1 MNVEFSSEVTR
12 IYSELI
18 SETLNFTNFTLLQ
31 SCVCLHP
38 YIKAAVGAIFFL
50 KCRHIPIHNPSQS
63 TVRDFPSPVK
73 QPKGLFHSNVSQQ
86 GSAYFFFM

>member
-1 MNVEFSSEVTR
+1 MNVEFSSEVMR

-18 SETLNFTNFTLLQ
+18 SETNFTKVISLLQ

-38 YIKAAVGAIFFL
+38 YIKAVVGTIFFV

-86 GSAYFFFM
+86 GLVYFFLM